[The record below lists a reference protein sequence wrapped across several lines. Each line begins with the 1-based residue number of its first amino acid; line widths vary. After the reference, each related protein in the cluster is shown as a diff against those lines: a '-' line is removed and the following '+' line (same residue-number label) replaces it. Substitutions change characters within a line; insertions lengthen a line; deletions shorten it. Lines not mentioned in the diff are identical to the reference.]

1 MAKRNR
7 IIYGSQSAWADGIPL
22 YRVQTLGATTTFTSE
37 DIFEIGQLDIID
49 VVDDVPAVAITLDS
63 NEWGDL
69 STLAAFAQ
77 LEPAVYTL
85 FSGSATS
92 SSNLAVVSGAGETA
106 IDYYNGIALAD
117 YAVQCGQVPGVPL
130 WAPVQTEC
138 NLGTDADVIDMTMY
152 MDEVYIN
159 RIESAYTTGANTT
172 MNIGAECDNKMWL
185 LNDGRFV
192 NFDTF
197 TVDATITGANYF
209 TLTIDQGATPSE
221 IVPVLSDGQLGFL
234 RKDVNGYRSLNFYD
248 LSAAEYFNVR
258 VDTKA
263 NWDALGAGNRD
274 RYGYDNSNNR
284 VYLPDVVGNAD
295 VPVPAVGDVV
305 RVFYAASGYGTQ
317 QADQYFKKISDATD
331 TSGWMAEDVGA
342 VRQGQVEIYLVDPAV
357 AAASYELQL
366 RLTSVTLTAD
376 LTREPLLELG
386 HLGPY
391 DRPATL
397 PIPITV
403 AVETTAGDLETWAKF
418 VGRESAY
425 DLGTMDDTDLTD
437 LMTKDDLVLVVMIY
451 QQTDEEA
458 GGTASART
466 VDANAGLVGENWW
479 CAGAMNTDAGIGGT
493 QTGVYAAAD
502 REYPLKTVI
511 VKNLKATDEAYTLG
525 MGANATQTY
534 GFRSTNDMFFV
545 QGYVDIEDLIQD
557 GVGTVRT
564 IKRRAR

>member
-1 MAKRNR
+1 M
-7 IIYGSQSAWADGIPL
+7 
-22 YRVQTLGATTTFTSE
+22 
-37 DIFEIGQLDIID
+37 
-49 VVDDVPAVAITLDS
+49 TLDT

-77 LEPAVYTL
+77 LEPAIYTL

-92 SSNLAVVSGAGETA
+92 SSNLTVVSGSWETEV
-106 IDYYNGIALAD
+106 DYYNGIALAD
-117 YAVQCGQVPGVPL
+117 FAVTCGQVPGVPL

-138 NLGTDADVIDMTMY
+138 DLGTDSDNIDMTMY
-152 MDEVYIN
+152 LDEVYIN
-159 RIESAYTTGANTT
+159 RIESAYSTGANTT

-197 TVDATITGANYF
+197 TVDATITGAQYV

-221 IVPVLSDGQLGFL
+221 IVPVLSDSQLGFL
-234 RKDVNGYRSLNFYD
+234 RKDGEGYRGLNFYD
-248 LSAAEYFNVR
+248 SSAAEYFNVR
-258 VDTKA
+258 VDTYA
-263 NWDALGAGNRD
+263 NWNSLGAGNRD
-274 RYGYDNSNNR
+274 RYGYNNANNR
-284 VYLPDVVGNAD
+284 VYLPDQVANAD
-295 VPVPAVGDVV
+295 VPIPIEGDEI

-317 QADQYFKKISDATD
+317 QADQYYKKITEATD
-331 TSGWMAEDVGA
+331 NSSWMAEDLGA

-357 AAASYELQL
+357 AAASYEMQL

-376 LTREPLLELG
+376 LTREPLMEIG

-391 DRPATL
+391 DRPVTL

-418 VGRESAY
+418 AGRESAY
-425 DLGTMDDTDLTD
+425 DADTMDDTDLTD
-437 LMTKDDLVLVVMIY
+437 LSIKDDLVLVAMVY

-466 VDANAGLVGENWW
+466 VDSNAGLVGESWW
-479 CAGAMNTDAGIGGT
+479 CAGAKDTDAGIGGT
-493 QTGVYAAAD
+493 QTGVYIAGD

-511 VKNLKATDEAYTLG
+511 VKNLKITDEAYNLG

-545 QGYVDIEDLIQD
+545 QGHVSIEDIIQD